1 MLAGGTV
8 LIDTPGVGS
17 TLQHNTDA
25 AFQVLPECDAGLFIV
40 SADPPI
46 TEIEIEYLRRLKSK
60 TPRIFYVLNKMDYLQ
75 PDEQGTVT
83 RFLQKVF
90 SEKSLFDSES
100 PIFCVS
106 ARDGLSAKQAGDCR
120 MLELSGMSTLE
131 DQLVGR
137 LATEKTRWLEDAL
150 RTKAMDI
157 LAEASGGIALRLRV
171 LNMPLE
177 ELTSKSQTF
186 QDALGSLEEQRR
198 ITRDLLAGDHKRLRA
213 SLELYIHG
221 LRKEAS
227 SKLKN
232 VIDSSF
238 DSFAGMTVTVWEQ
251 TGRDAVSALMAEI
264 FEAACARL
272 MSAFSSDASAILSV
286 QQRRIDALIDHVRRP
301 AVEIFDVS
309 FGPDTQH
316 ETFQRVQEPYWVTE
330 SAASALIPDSNWL
343 INRLLPAA
351 FRWVRLRARVVRQT
365 DELILRNAENSS
377 PGNSPR
383 PRRDIP
389 KRSCT
394 LRAQAGRCHRSD
406 EGCDRGLLSCGGAID
421 PSSSNRSLFASIAR
435 WFR

>member
-1 MLAGGTV
+1 MLA
-8 LIDTPGVGS
+8 
-17 TLQHNTDA
+17 
-25 AFQVLPECDAGLFIV
+25 FIA

-309 FGPDTQH
+309 FGRDTQH

-330 SAASALIPDSNWL
+330 SAASALIPDFELVDQPPPSCGVSL
-343 INRLLPAA
+343 GSFAGTCRASDGRTDPAQC
-351 FRWVRLRARVVRQT
+351 R
-365 DELILRNAENSS
+365 ESS

-394 LRAQAGRCHRSD
+394 LRAQAGRCHRSN
-406 EGCDRGLLSCGGAID
+406 EGCDRGILWCGGAMI
-421 PSSSNRSLFASIAR
+421 
-435 WFR
+435 FRHRTGACSPQSRDGFVDFLTRRTRRGSA